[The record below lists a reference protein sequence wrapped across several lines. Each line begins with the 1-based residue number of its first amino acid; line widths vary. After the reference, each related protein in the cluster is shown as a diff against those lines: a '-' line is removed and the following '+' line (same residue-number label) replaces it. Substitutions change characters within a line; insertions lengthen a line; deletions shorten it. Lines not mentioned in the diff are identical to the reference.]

1 MGEDPKYRTLPE
13 RMLTRLDFPP
23 LRRKVF
29 RNQGFIHVRV
39 GRTQAGVSSIM
50 CVPSRTTVF
59 RVSQGGRI
67 WSERGRYGRSQNIV
81 RALYQPSFP
90 AVQRTRFEWRR
101 R

>member
-39 GRTQAGVSSIM
+39 GRGEFNNVCSVPNNGIPSVARWPDLVGARPIGTIAEHRPSIM
-50 CVPSRTTVF
+50 SAILSSRPKN
-59 RVSQGGRI
+59 SI
-67 WSERGRYGRSQNIV
+67 
-81 RALYQPSFP
+81 
-90 AVQRTRFEWRR
+90 
-101 R
+101 